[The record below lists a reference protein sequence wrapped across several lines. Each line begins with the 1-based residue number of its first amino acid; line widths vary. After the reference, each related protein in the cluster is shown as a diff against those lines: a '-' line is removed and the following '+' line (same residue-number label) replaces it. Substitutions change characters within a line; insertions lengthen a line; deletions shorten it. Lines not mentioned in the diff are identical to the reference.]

1 MDRFGTLAYGYDGKN
16 PLVNR
21 KELEEHGVYEDDSAI
36 QAPST
41 TGHEDK
47 NEDVYTQALLEAFKK
62 VWDIEDLR
70 YTPIKNRMLAAWHL
84 YHMTYEKNIDADQS
98 DKRYPAAMMLVERI
112 ASQFMR
118 MIDST
123 PNWFQ
128 PVALIPQ
135 QQVLYNL
142 VKRFVRCITDKRDS
156 YNHEFWAMIEE
167 GFKSGIIGG
176 QMIAQIVPMEDEQKI
191 LAQPS
196 EQDNEWF
203 DMLSLLDT
211 FVDNPDSD
219 KKGERP
225 FIPNP
230 SIPRLSLTTLPA
242 ENFLMD
248 STGHNR
254 YRMWTQLVPVAT
266 VFDQAA
272 AKGFDEEALRRAK
285 QKRAGGISDSNKY
298 TLYTR
303 EGMGVDT
310 NPPEGMMRLHFFEGT
325 LPDPVRGAVLFT
337 KKIMVMANGCEIILK
352 PTPIP
357 FWDGGFSTIHGKFIS
372 PPHSVYGKGILSEN
386 ADNLDV
392 KNDVINRL
400 LDWVR
405 AVLNPGYEEDQDKLD
420 EEELRSPR
428 GMFPGRIIR
437 TRDTNGQPVYRAISP
452 GEIPQSF
459 WNVFQVLDAYSQT
472 SDGTNGMLAGGTRT
486 RGRITADEFNT
497 RQADSSTLFWG
508 IFQGL
513 ERWLAE
519 LLRIY
524 FLRTLQY
531 TPDRV
536 WSDWVKIEAK
546 ALIPKG
552 IEPNLAA
559 QWQQM
564 FDTVASWDAETRYRL
579 LGGYFSFSVKV
590 FSALA
595 ERQAEIEK
603 ITFML
608 RQLAQVQGAFQ
619 SLQLPKI
626 MLKMVEAFGWD
637 PEEVLNPAVIPIP
650 DTDLLPPSPTD
661 PKGGVPEQEDEGL
674 DLSGGAMQALMSGM
688 GQLAPNQT
696 APIPGGPR
704 QPSVNPPHPVVE

>member
-1 MDRFGTLAYGYDGKN
+1 MDRFGTLAFGYDGKN

-21 KELEEHGVYEDDSAI
+21 KELEEHGVYEDAAAI

-41 TGHEDK
+41 TGHEDR
-47 NEDVYTQALLEAFKK
+47 NEDIHTQALLEAFKK

-70 YTPIKNRMLAAWHL
+70 YTPIKNRTLAAWHL

-142 VKRFVRCITDKRDS
+142 VKRFVRCITDKRDNQ
-156 YNHEFWAMIEE
+156 NHEFWAMIEE
-167 GFKSGIIGG
+167 AFKSGIISG
-176 QMIAQIVPMEDEQKI
+176 QLVAQIVPMEDDQK
-191 LAQPS
+191 LLVKKS
-196 EQDNEWF
+196 EQDTEWF
-203 DMLSLLDT
+203 DMLSILNT
-211 FVDNPDSD
+211 FVDNPD
-219 KKGERP
+219 KKGSKP

-230 SIPRLSLTTLPA
+230 SIPRLSLSTLPA
-242 ENFLMD
+242 ENFLLD
-248 STGHNR
+248 STNHGR

-266 VFDQAA
+266 VFDQAE
-272 AKGFDEEALRRAK
+272 AKGYDIEALRRAK

-310 NPPEGMMRLHFFEGT
+310 NPPEGMIRLHFFEGT
-325 LPDPVRGAVLFT
+325 LHDPVRGAVLFT
-337 KKIMVMANGCEIILK
+337 NKIMVMANGCEIVLP
-352 PTPIP
+352 PTEIP

-372 PPHSVYGKGILSEN
+372 PPHSVYGKGLLSEN

-420 EEELRSPR
+420 EEELRNPR
-428 GMFPGRIIR
+428 GMFPGRIVR
-437 TRDTNGQPVYRAISP
+437 TRDTNGQPVYRTITP
-452 GEIPQSF
+452 GELPQSF
-459 WNVFQVLDAYSQT
+459 WNVFQVLDSYSQT
-472 SDGTNGMLAGGTRT
+472 SDGTNGMMAGGTRT

-519 LLRIY
+519 VLRVY

-546 ALIPKG
+546 ALIPPG
-552 IEPNLAA
+552 TAPEIAA
-559 QWQQM
+559 QWNKM
-564 FDTVASWDAETRYRL
+564 FETVAGWDAETRYRL
-579 LGGYFSFSVKV
+579 LGGHFSFSVKV

-608 RQLAQVQGAFQ
+608 RQLGTVPGAVQT
-619 SLQLPKI
+619 LQLAKV

-637 PEEVLNPAVIPIP
+637 PEEVMNPNVIPIP

-661 PKGGVPEQEDEGL
+661 TGGGVPEDDSL
-674 DLSGGAMQALMSGM
+674 DLSDGAMQALTM
-688 GQLAPNQT
+688 GAAPMMPPNQP